1 MASENKRQSAAVKV
15 PVALPKTD
23 GTQSPGQMVPQEAA
37 LHAAVGS
44 RYGARN
50 ETEHLSN

>member
-1 MASENKRQSAAVKV
+1 MASDKRSGTVPKV

-23 GTQSPGQMVPQEAA
+23 GAPSAAGAQMTPQVPQEAA

-44 RYGARN
+44 R
-50 ETEHLSN
+50 

>member
-44 RYGARN
+44 RYIYLVLRSGA
-50 ETEHLSN
+50 

>member
-1 MASENKRQSAAVKV
+1 MASDKRSSAVPKV

-23 GTQSPGQMVPQEAA
+23 GAQSAASTQMVPQLPQEAA

-44 RYGARN
+44 R
-50 ETEHLSN
+50 